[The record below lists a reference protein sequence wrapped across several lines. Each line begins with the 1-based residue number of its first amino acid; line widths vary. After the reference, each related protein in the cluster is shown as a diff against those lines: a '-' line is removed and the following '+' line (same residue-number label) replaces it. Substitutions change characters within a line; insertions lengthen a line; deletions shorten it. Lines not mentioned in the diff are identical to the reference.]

1 MTFPI
6 GVQML
11 VLCGSQE
18 VPTPLGP
25 ILTDLLISAEVTEV
39 ADGQAGFRLVFGG
52 ERDSQGV
59 GTEYAV
65 IDDGRLQPGK
75 RVIVAAVA
83 GADPAPLID
92 GLVTDVWLDPGATPG
107 SARVVISGADLS
119 VAMDLAERIT
129 SYPDMNEAMIV
140 EEIVARYAR
149 FAIVPEV
156 IPPLEMELPTPVQR
170 TPIQHGTDLDYLY
183 AMADRFGYTFTVRP
197 GLVPGTNVARWGPP
211 IRIGTPFSALTVGGS
226 TLDNVESLTFI
237 LDGRSAITVE
247 GVVPDTTGL
256 TSDVPIA
263 APLSTLEPP
272 LSMSTPY
279 PDGAMLRS
287 RQPRGGE
294 GQSLIRAMALAQ
306 GRVNRSANR
315 VARAEGTLEVPSY
328 GQVLRAGSIVGV
340 RGAGLSFDGFWAVD
354 KVVHQ
359 LRRQAYRQSF
369 SLTRDGTGALLPAVV
384 P

>member
-1 MTFPI
+1 MGFPI

-25 ILTDLLISAEVTEV
+25 TLTDLLISAEVNEV

-52 ERDSQGV
+52 QRDSAGT

-75 RVIVAAVA
+75 RVIVAAIA

-92 GLVTDVWLDPGATPG
+92 GLVTDVWVDPGATPG
-107 SARVVISGADLS
+107 AARVVISGADLS
-119 VAMDLAERIT
+119 VAMDLQEKIT

-140 EEIVARYAR
+140 ADIIARYAR
-149 FAIVPEV
+149 FAIVPEIV
-156 IPPLEMELPTPVQR
+156 PPLEMELPTVVQR

-211 IRIGTPFSALTVGGS
+211 IRLGSPSPALTVGGS
-226 TLDNVESLTFI
+226 TLDNVDSLTFT
-237 LDGRSAITVE
+237 LDGRSAITVQ
-247 GVVPDTTGL
+247 GVIPDSTGL
-256 TSDVPIA
+256 TADVPVA
-263 APLSTLEPP
+263 ALMSTLEPP
-272 LSMSTPY
+272 LSMTTPY
-279 PDGAMLRS
+279 PDGAMLRA

-294 GQSLIRAMALAQ
+294 GYSLIRAEALAQ
-306 GRVNRSANR
+306 GRVNRAGNR
-315 VARAEGTLEVPSY
+315 VARAEGELEVVTY
-328 GQVLRAGSIVGV
+328 GSVLRAGTLVGV

-354 KVVHQ
+354 KVTHH
-359 LRRQAYRQSF
+359 LRRQAYRQTF
-369 SLTRDGTGALLPAVV
+369 SLTRDGTGALLPVVV